1 MDVICI
7 ERFPVRCVLGAFD
20 HERRTK
26 QTVHVSLALHADL
39 GRACRSDRLEDTV
52 DYAALIKKI
61 EHEAVSARCRL
72 LEALAERI
80 AKVCLSEKLV
90 RKAEVAVEKRGVLR
104 APVSVR
110 IVRSAR
116 AGSSSKAGINKGR
129 QDDAEG

>member
-7 ERFPVRCVLGAFD
+7 ERFPVRCVIGAFD

-26 QTVHVSLALHADL
+26 RTVHVSLSLHADL

-52 DYAALIKKI
+52 DYAALMGKI
-61 EHEAVSARCRL
+61 EAEAVSARCRL

-80 AKVCLSEKLV
+80 ASVCLSEKPV

-116 AGSSSKAGINKGR
+116 PESLSRRGHKKRGTI
-129 QDDAEG
+129 

>member
-7 ERFPVRCVLGAFD
+7 ERFPVKCVIGAFA

-26 QTVHVSLALHADL
+26 RTVHVSLALHADL

-52 DYAALIKKI
+52 DYAVLMRKI
-61 EHEAVSARCRL
+61 EREALSARCRL

-80 AKVCLSEKLV
+80 ASVCLSEKLV
-90 RKAEVAVEKRGVLR
+90 RKAEVTVEKRGVSR

-116 AGSSSKAGINKGR
+116 PGSSSKGGYK
-129 QDDAEG
+129 